1 MNEKRKEIV
10 KWLRLLLILE
20 VAGLVI
26 SLTGLI
32 GLDLGS
38 VRQWISRL
46 LTAGIIYALFGLGE
60 GRYRTSVILKTVC
73 LVITVGIT
81 LANPIYANLVATGAT
96 QQAELYS
103 NITLV
108 LNVVMMAASWIAT
121 WQLYNGHA
129 DLVENV
135 DAPQSKRWR
144 QLFWVNV
151 MVAIPVSAISYV
163 LSMLVQKG
171 SLSMELYGV
180 LNILLMSLPLRL
192 VDLLV
197 IFYLYRTIKVLEK
210 E

>member
-46 LTAGIIYALFGLGE
+46 LTAGIIYALFQLGA
-60 GRYRTSVILKTVC
+60 GRYRTSAVLKTVQ

-129 DLVENV
+129 DLMENV

-144 QLFWVNV
+144 QLFWVSLL
-151 MVAIPVSAISYV
+151 VAVPVSVVSAV
-163 LSMLVQKG
+163 LAGLVQDG
-171 SLSMELYGV
+171 TLSSELYGV
-180 LNILLMSLPLRL
+180 LNILLMSLPQRL
-192 VDLLV
+192 VEALM
-197 IFYLYRTIKVLEK
+197 IFYLYRTVKVLEK